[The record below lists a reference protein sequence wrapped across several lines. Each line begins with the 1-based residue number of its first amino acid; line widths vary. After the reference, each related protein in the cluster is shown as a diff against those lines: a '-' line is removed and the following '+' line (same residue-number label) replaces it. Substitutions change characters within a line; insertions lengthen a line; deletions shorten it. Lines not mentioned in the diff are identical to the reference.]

1 MPSKERGSY
10 FRFGRGEI
18 STMELTYLYVRKY
31 GTIFQDQ
38 EFNFS
43 SNFRASFK
51 ERKLKI
57 EENRDSIKNYYGDNV
72 SSVTLF
78 LGENGMGKTTLLDI
92 LGMWKQC

>member
-1 MPSKERGSY
+1 
-10 FRFGRGEI
+10 
-18 STMELTYLYVRKY
+18 MELTYLYVRKY

-57 EENRDSIKNYYGDNV
+57 EENRDSIKNCYGDNV